1 MTAPQYV
8 PGACNIGPAEIA
20 LRRRVGHVGLA
31 VTAALA
37 TALIRSDLH
46 PAWRLTLAL
55 PAAGAA
61 SGYLQ
66 ARQQF
71 CANYGFR
78 GLYNFNSRGHEQ
90 PVPTTETQAEDRRRA
105 RQITAASAAIG
116 VGVALAATLIKW
128 R

>member
-1 MTAPQYV
+1 MTDRYV
-8 PGACNIGPAEIA
+8 PGTCNIGPAEIA
-20 LRRRVGHVGLA
+20 IRRRVGHVGLV

-37 TALIRSDLH
+37 TALVRSNLH

-71 CANYGFR
+71 CANYGYR
-78 GLYNFNSRGHEQ
+78 GLYNFDARGHEQ
-90 PVPTTETQAEDRRRA
+90 PVPRTETQAEDRRRA
-105 RQITAASAAIG
+105 RQISATSAAIG
-116 VGVALAATLIKW
+116 VGVALAATRI
-128 R
+128 